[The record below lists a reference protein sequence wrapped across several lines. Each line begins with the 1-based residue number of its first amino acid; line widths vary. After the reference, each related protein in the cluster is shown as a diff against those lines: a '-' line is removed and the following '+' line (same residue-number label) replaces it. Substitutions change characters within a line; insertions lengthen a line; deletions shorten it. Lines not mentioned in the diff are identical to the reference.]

1 MNAPTKFCIGAE
13 LLDQFD
19 RNRRRM
25 HALYATLSDDAYFER
40 PIPLRNPLVFYEGH
54 VPAFSHAHLVRNALG
69 GPAIDEALE
78 RLFARG
84 IDPHEATSGA
94 KARGNEADIWPDRAT
109 VVAFRDEADRRV
121 RAAIERV
128 MSDPDGPL
136 DVVHRILEHETMH
149 HETLMYLW
157 HALPFE
163 DKRAPHGYV
172 PDIGDT
178 PPQQAMIEVPS
189 GRAVLGAARDD
200 LPFAWDNEMPA
211 HAEDVPAFRIQRH
224 NVTNAE
230 YLAFVEAG
238 GYEDERWW
246 RSEDWAW
253 RCDNAIDHPHF
264 WQRDGLAWSWRGMF
278 GPIPLPP
285 AWPAWVTLA
294 EASAYARWRGMA
306 LPTEAQYQRAAL
318 GDPVGPQ
325 RRFPWGDEAPQAR
338 HGAFGFR
345 GYDPEPAGSHPDGA
359 SAWGVE
365 DLVGNG
371 WEWTSTPFAPF
382 PGFAP
387 MPEYPEYSADF
398 FDGEHYVMKGASPAT
413 VFELIRP
420 SFRNWFR
427 PRYPYVFAS
436 FRCVDGA
443 GR

>member
-1 MNAPTKFCIGAE
+1 MNASIRFRTRSE

-25 HALYATLSDDAYFER
+25 HALYAGLPDEAYFKR

-54 VPAFSHAHLVRNALG
+54 VPAFSHAHLVRKAFG

-78 RLFARG
+78 SLFARG
-84 IDPHEATSGA
+84 IDPHEATSDV
-94 KARGNEADIWPDRAT
+94 KARGNEADEWPDRAA
-109 VVAFRDEADRRV
+109 VIAFRDEADRRV
-121 RAAIERV
+121 RAAIESV
-128 MSDPDGPL
+128 LSDPDGPA

-157 HALPFE
+157 HALPHG
-163 DKRAPHGYV
+163 DKRTPDGYTPNVAGAPPEQV
-172 PDIGDT
+172 
-178 PPQQAMIEVPS
+178 MVEVAA
-189 GRAVLGAARDD
+189 GRAVLGVAPGD
-200 LPFAWDNEMPA
+200 LPFAWDNELPS
-211 HAEDVPAFRIQRH
+211 HGVDVPAFRIQRH

-238 GYEDERWW
+238 GYRDERWW
-246 RSEDWAW
+246 RPEDWAW
-253 RCDNAIDHPHF
+253 LREKSIGHPHF
-264 WQRDGLAWSWRGMF
+264 WQPDGQSWLWRGMF
-278 GPIPLPP
+278 DDVPLPP
-285 AWPAWVTLA
+285 AWPVWVTHA
-294 EASAYARWRGMA
+294 EASAYARWRDMA

-318 GDPVGPQ
+318 GDPDGSQ
-325 RRFPWGDEAPQAR
+325 RRFPWGDEAPQAH
-338 HGAFGFR
+338 HGAFGFE

-382 PGFAP
+382 PGFTP

-398 FDGEHYVMKGASPAT
+398 FDGQHFVMKGASPAT
-413 VFELIRP
+413 VTELIRP

-436 FRCVDGA
+436 FRCVEGA
-443 GR
+443 KR

>member
-1 MNAPTKFCIGAE
+1 MNAPTKFRIGPD

-19 RNRRRM
+19 HNRRRM
-25 HALYATLSDDAYFER
+25 HALYATLSDKAYFGR

-84 IDPHEATSGA
+84 IDPHEATSDA
-94 KARGNEADIWPDRAT
+94 KARGNEADEWPDRAT

-121 RAAIERV
+121 RAAIETV
-128 MSDPDGPL
+128 LGDPDGPI

-157 HALPFE
+157 HALPHR
-163 DKRAPHGYV
+163 DKCSPQGYT
-172 PDIGDT
+172 PNIGDT
-178 PPQQAMIEVPS
+178 PPEQAMVEVPA
-189 GRAVLGAARDD
+189 GRVRLGAARGD
-200 LPFAWDNEMPA
+200 LPFAWDNELPA
-211 HAEDVPAFRIQRH
+211 HAEEVPAFRIQRH

-230 YLAFVEAG
+230 YLEFVEAG
-238 GYEDERWW
+238 GYRDERWW
-246 RSEDWAW
+246 NSEDWAW
-253 RCDNAIDHPHF
+253 LREHGIEHPHF
-264 WQRDGLAWSWRGMF
+264 WQRDGQSWSWLAMF
-278 GPIPLPP
+278 ARVRLPA
-285 AWPAWVTLA
+285 AWPVWVTHA
-294 EASAYARWRGMA
+294 EASAYARWRDMT
-306 LPTEAQYQRAAL
+306 LPTEAQYQQAAL
-318 GDPVGPQ
+318 GNPDGPQ

-338 HGAFGFR
+338 HGAFGFDS
-345 GYDPEPAGSHPDGA
+345 YDPEPAGSHPDGA

-398 FDGEHYVMKGASPAT
+398 FDGQHYVMKGASPAT
-413 VFELIRP
+413 VVELIRP

>member
-1 MNAPTKFCIGAE
+1 MNAPIKFCTGSG

-25 HALYATLSDDAYFER
+25 HALYATLSDDAYFGR

-54 VPAFSHAHLVRNALG
+54 VPAFSHAHLVRKALG
-69 GPAIDEALE
+69 GPAIDEVLE
-78 RLFARG
+78 RLFERG
-84 IDPHEATSGA
+84 IDPHEATSDV
-94 KARGNEADIWPDRAT
+94 KARGNEADEWPDRAM
-109 VVAFRDEADRRV
+109 VIAFRDEADRRV

-128 MSDPDGPL
+128 LNDPDGPV
-136 DVVHRILEHETMH
+136 DVVQRILEHETMH

-157 HALPFE
+157 HALPHG
-163 DKRAPHGYV
+163 DKRAPEGYKPNV
-172 PDIGDT
+172 GGAAPE
-178 PPQQAMIEVPS
+178 QEMVEVAA
-189 GRAVLGAARDD
+189 GRAVLGVALGD
-200 LPFAWDNEMPA
+200 LPFVWDNEVPA
-211 HAEDVPAFRIQRH
+211 HSKDVPAFRIQRH

-238 GYEDERWW
+238 GYRDERWW
-246 RSEDWAW
+246 RPEDWAW
-253 RCDNAIDHPHF
+253 LNENGIEHPHF
-264 WQRDGLAWSWRGMF
+264 WLRDGESWVWRGMF
-278 GPIPLPP
+278 CDVPLPP
-285 AWPAWVTLA
+285 AWPVWATHA
-294 EASAYARWRGMA
+294 EASAYARWRGMG

-318 GDPVGPQ
+318 GDPDGPQ
-325 RRFPWGDEAPQAR
+325 RPFPWGDEAPQAR
-338 HGAFGFR
+338 HGAFGFDS
-345 GYDPEPAGSHPDGA
+345 YDPEPAGSHPNGA

-398 FDGEHYVMKGASPAT
+398 FDGQHYVMKGASPAT
-413 VFELIRP
+413 VAELIRP

-436 FRCVDGA
+436 FRCVEGA

>member
-1 MNAPTKFCIGAE
+1 MNAPTTFQVGQE

-25 HALYATLSDDAYFER
+25 HSLYATLSDDAYFRR

-54 VPAFSHAHLVRNALG
+54 VPAFSHAHLVRKALG
-69 GPAIDEALE
+69 GPAIDETLE
-78 RLFARG
+78 RLFERG
-84 IDPHEATSGA
+84 IDPHEATSDV
-94 KARGNEADIWPDRAT
+94 KARGNEADEWPDRAT

-121 RAAIERV
+121 RAAIESV
-128 MSDPDGPL
+128 LSDPDGPV

-157 HALPFE
+157 HALPHE
-163 DKRAPHGYV
+163 DKRAPGGY
-172 PDIGDT
+172 T
-178 PPQQAMIEVPS
+178 PKVVGAPPEQQMVEVAA
-189 GRAVLGAARDD
+189 GRAVLGVAPGD
-200 LPFAWDNEMPA
+200 LPFAWDNELPA
-211 HAEDVPAFRIQRH
+211 HSADVPAFRIQRH

-230 YLAFVEAG
+230 YLTFIEAG
-238 GYEDERWW
+238 GYQDERWW
-246 RSEDWAW
+246 SPEDWAW
-253 RCDNAIDHPHF
+253 LREKGVGHPHF
-264 WQRDGLAWSWRGMF
+264 WRQDGQSWWWRGMF
-278 GPIPLPP
+278 CDVPLPP
-285 AWPAWVTLA
+285 AWPVWVTHA

-318 GDPVGPQ
+318 GDPDGPQ
-325 RRFPWGDEAPQAR
+325 RRFPWGDEAPQAC
-338 HGAFGFR
+338 HGAFGFD
-345 GYDPEPAGSHPDGA
+345 GYDPEPAGSHRDGA

-371 WEWTSTPFAPF
+371 WEWTSTPFEPF

-387 MPEYPEYSADF
+387 MAEYPEYSADF
-398 FDGEHYVMKGASPAT
+398 FDGQHYVMKGASPAT
-413 VFELIRP
+413 VTELIRP

-436 FRCVDGA
+436 FRCVEGV